1 MLKKFFKKDESL
13 VLFFC
18 VVFYALVGSL
28 SFYFKENL
36 LLAFDFGSFSF
47 ADHLVF
53 FLCVCG
59 ILLFPFVLY
68 PFIKMNKEKP
78 VIFKEVSSC
87 PHLVENLKYYNY
99 ISEDYIASLNYVNIF
114 ILQIDDYNKIASF
127 YSKGLRT
134 LLVEKVGAEFR
145 AFAKKHGYK
154 AYKFSNDKFL
164 MLNTN
169 TREDKKN
176 ITYLAGVLCARFK
189 GYELNYENESVNI
202 ACTIG
207 VCQHS
212 HHAINR
218 ALLALEIANRRHLD
232 FVIYDD
238 SLGLHK
244 KADKD
249 KKQYKIIEEAMRQ
262 DAAMPYYQPI
272 FDSSGCITKYEVLAR
287 IISKNGELILPS
299 IFLEYSKKVKRYV
312 ELSKNI
318 FRRAFDEIQ
327 NDKDV
332 KISINMSVL
341 DMVSNPISAFV
352 LKEIERRKCANNIII
367 EILESEDLKA
377 RDKEAVMAYIAKLRS
392 LGVKIAIDDFGSG
405 FSNFALLLEIVPDF
419 IKIDGS
425 IIQKICEDQKASDM
439 LVAIIGLSKKLG
451 SKTVAEFVSSKEIY
465 ERCVELGVDEFQG
478 FYLSKP
484 RAFLSKKSDERVLKH

>member
-1 MLKKFFKKDESL
+1 MLKNSFEEKNL

-18 VVFYALVGSL
+18 VIFYALVGFL
-28 SFYFKENL
+28 AFYFRSNL
-36 LLAFDFGSFSF
+36 LLAFEFESFSYIDY
-47 ADHLVF
+47 AVF

-59 ILLFPFVLY
+59 ILVFPFVFY
-68 PFIKMNKEKP
+68 PFAFCRIDKEKCP
-78 VIFKEVSSC
+78 LFNQSEAC
-87 PHLVENLKYYNY
+87 PHLIENSKYYKY
-99 ISEDYIASLNYVNIF
+99 ISEDYITSLNYVNVF

-127 YSKGLRT
+127 YSKELCA
-134 LLVEKVGAEFR
+134 LLAEKVGKEFIK
-145 AFAKKHGYK
+145 FAKIYGYEP
-154 AYKFSNDKFL
+154 YKFSNDKFL
-164 MLNTN
+164 MLNTD
-169 TREDKKN
+169 TRENKKN
-176 ITYLAGVLCARFK
+176 ITYLAGELCARFK

-218 ALLALEIANRRHLD
+218 ALLALNLANKRNLD

-238 SLGLHK
+238 NLGLHS

-249 KKQYKIIEEAMRQ
+249 KKQYKIIEEAMSENG
-262 DAAMPYYQPI
+262 AKPYYQPI
-272 FDSSGCITKYEVLAR
+272 YDLSGNITKYEVLAR

-318 FRRAFDEIQ
+318 FRTAFNEIK
-327 NDKDV
+327 DSKDV
-332 KISINMSVL
+332 RISINMSVL
-341 DMVSNPISAFV
+341 DMVANPISVFV
-352 LKEIERRKCANNIII
+352 LKEIERRKCGNNIIV
-367 EILESEDLKA
+367 EILENENLRE
-377 RDKEAVMAYIAKLRS
+377 RDKEAVMMYIQKLRS

-425 IIQKICEDQKASDM
+425 IIQRICKDQKASDM
-439 LVAIIGLSKKLG
+439 LVAIITLSKKLG

-478 FYLSKP
+478 FYLSEPK
-484 RAFLSKKSDERVLKH
+484 AFL